1 MQELNIPNKINCR
14 QFRLFFDM
22 RRKVSIPLLFVLCL
36 TLSTNAQNDSIPV
49 GSVIYTPAYKFKDG
63 IYLSFQQLKINA
75 PIPKTQILSE
85 TDYNS
90 FDFFETLF
98 KNSEITIYD
107 ELGVKQTIKTDIIW
121 GFSDK
126 GVLYVN
132 LNDDFHRIPVF
143 GSISHFIADKTYND
157 FDPYGYSPYSY
168 NNRYNSYY
176 YNDAR
181 TTKTVMVQYL
191 LDFDTGKFFEFNVNS
206 VELLISKD
214 QDLFEEF
221 SKLSGR
227 KKNKLKFLY
236 VRKFNQKHPVF
247 FPIN

>member
-1 MQELNIPNKINCR
+1 MQESSIRNKINILL
-14 QFRLFFDM
+14 FRLFLNM
-22 RRKVSIPLLFVLCL
+22 RRKISIALLFLFSVSISL
-36 TLSTNAQNDSIPV
+36 TAQNDLIPTGFV
-49 GSVIYTPAYKFKDG
+49 VYTPAYKFKEG
-63 IYLSFQQLKINA
+63 IYLSFEQLKNDN

-90 FDFFETLF
+90 FEFFETLF
-98 KNSEITIYD
+98 NNSEITLYD
-107 ELGVKQTIKTDIIW
+107 ELGVKQNIKTDKIW

-143 GSISHFIADKTYND
+143 GSISHFIADKIYND
-157 FDPYGYSPYSY
+157 YDPYGYSPYSY
-168 NNRYNSYY
+168 NNRYNSNY
-176 YNDAR
+176 YNDSR

-191 LDFDTGKFFEFNVNS
+191 LDFETGKFYEFNTNS

-236 VRKFNQKHPVF
+236 IRKYNQKHPVY
-247 FPIN
+247 FPQN